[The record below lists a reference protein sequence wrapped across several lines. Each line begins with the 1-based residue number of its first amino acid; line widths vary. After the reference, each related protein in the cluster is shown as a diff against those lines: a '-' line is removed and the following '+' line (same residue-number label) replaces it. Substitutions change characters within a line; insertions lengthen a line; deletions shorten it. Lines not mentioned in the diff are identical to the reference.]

1 MYYKYSQ
8 IKEECSKYKEC
19 ENLIF
24 VNKFKSFILDI
35 GISDKKFYEQSIR
48 EVIYNNN
55 FLKFSEFLFCLHKIN
70 YVEFNKNFLNYK
82 SNDFNK

>member
-48 EVIYNNN
+48 EVIYKNN

-70 YVEFNKNFLNYK
+70 YVKFNKNFLKYK
-82 SNDFNK
+82 SKDFI

>member
-35 GISDKKFYEQSIR
+35 GISDKKFFEQSIR

-70 YVEFNKNFLNYK
+70 YVEFNKNFLKYK
-82 SNDFNK
+82 SKDFNK